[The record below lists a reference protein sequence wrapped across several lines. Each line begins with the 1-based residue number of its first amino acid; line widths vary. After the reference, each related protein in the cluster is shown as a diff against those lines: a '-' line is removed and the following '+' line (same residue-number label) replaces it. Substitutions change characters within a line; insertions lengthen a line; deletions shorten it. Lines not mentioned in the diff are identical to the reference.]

1 MSLKKISRGL
11 ILLAFMTFLFYLG
24 LILVN
29 WINQST
35 TLNLSDVIVNGN
47 RLLETDEVLSL
58 ISVKQEQNITNIDLL
73 EIQKSIESHHYIE
86 MAFVSRK
93 FPSTLQINIVEREP
107 VALISGSELFA
118 VDQNGIL
125 LPRTKPQALS
135 GLPVITGIEGF
146 KEIPGTKIDS
156 DRIVEAIGLFN
167 IIRTVDK
174 KLYQNLSEIRFNSR
188 KGFLAYFN
196 DARFPAY
203 FGFENFYE
211 NTQKLQAF
219 FQRIHEEDRYNKLK
233 YIDLRFHEQV
243 VAKFK

>member
-1 MSLKKISRGL
+1 MM
-11 ILLAFMTFLFYLG
+11 LLACTAFLFYLG
-24 LILVN
+24 LLLVN
-29 WINQST
+29 WINQSK
-35 TLNLSDVIVNGN
+35 TLNLSDVVVDGN
-47 RLLETDEVLSL
+47 RLLETDEVLNL

-73 EIQKSIESHHYIE
+73 EIQKSLESHPYIE
-86 MAFVSRK
+86 LALVSRK

-107 VALISGSELFA
+107 VALILGSELFA
-118 VDQNGIL
+118 VDQNAVL
-125 LPRTKPQALS
+125 LPRSKPQALS

-146 KEIPGTKIDS
+146 KEIPGTRIDS

-167 IIRTVDK
+167 IIRTIDSE
-174 KLYQNLSEIRFNSR
+174 LYRNLSEVNFNNR
-188 KGFLAYFN
+188 KGFLVYFN

-211 NTQKLQAF
+211 NAQKLQAF

-243 VAKFK
+243 VAKFN

>member
-1 MSLKKISRGL
+1 MM
-11 ILLAFMTFLFYLG
+11 LLACTAFLFYLG
-24 LILVN
+24 LLLVN

-35 TLNLSDVIVNGN
+35 TLNLSDVVVDGN
-47 RLLETDEVLSL
+47 RLLETDEILTL

-73 EIQKSIESHHYIE
+73 EIQKSIESHPYIE
-86 MAFVSRK
+86 IALVSRK

-107 VALISGSELFA
+107 VALILGSELFA
-118 VDQNGIL
+118 VDQNTVL
-125 LPRTKPQALS
+125 LPRSKLQALS

-167 IIRTVDK
+167 IIRTIDSK
-174 KLYQNLSEIRFNSR
+174 MYRNLSEVNFNNQ
-188 KGFLAYFN
+188 KGFLVYFN

-211 NTQKLQAF
+211 NAQKLQAF
-219 FQRIHEEDRYNKLK
+219 FHRIHEEDRYNKLK

-243 VAKFK
+243 VAKFN